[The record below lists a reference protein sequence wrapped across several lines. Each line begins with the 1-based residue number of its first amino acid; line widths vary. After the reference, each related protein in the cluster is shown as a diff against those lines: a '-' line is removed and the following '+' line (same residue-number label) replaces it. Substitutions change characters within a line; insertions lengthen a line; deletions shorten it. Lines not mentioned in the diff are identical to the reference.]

1 MPTGIKGFDD
11 LCEGGVPVSSIV
23 LLAGNAGTGKTLF
36 ASHLI
41 NSNAR
46 HGRSLYCGFFEKKE
60 RFVANAARFG
70 MDFKALEEEGKL
82 QISEFFPLLESGSPL
97 WVSAI
102 ERDIKEFKPS
112 LLVIDSISTLTGDF
126 KGKQEVRLLLKMI
139 DSITKSSNITVVM
152 VSEIPLNYVSVG
164 FGVEEFM
171 ADSIIMMRYVE
182 VESMIRRCIAIMK
195 MRETNHDL
203 SIREYTIGPGGI
215 EVKGRLKGV
224 EGLMISSSKLSSEV
238 RPGDSDPEAVARE

>member
-1 MPTGIKGFDD
+1 MAYRIPTGISGFDE
-11 LCEGGVPVSSIV
+11 LIEGGLPVSSII

-36 ASHLI
+36 ASHVI

-46 HGRSLYCGFFEKKE
+46 TGRSLYVGFFEKKD
-60 RFVANAARFG
+60 RLIANMVRFG
-70 MDFKALEEEGKL
+70 LDFKKLEEEGKL
-82 QISEFFPLLESGSPL
+82 LISEFFPLLESGSAL

-126 KGKQEVRLLLKMI
+126 KGRQEVRMLLKMI
-139 DSITKSSNITVVM
+139 DTITKSSNVTVIM
-152 VSEIPLNYVSVG
+152 VSEIPLNYYAVG

-182 VESMIRRCIAIMK
+182 IDSVIRRCIAIMK
-195 MRETNHDL
+195 MRETNHDMN
-203 SIREYTIGPGGI
+203 IREYVIGKNGI
-215 EVKGRLKGV
+215 EIKDRIKGV
-224 EGLMISSSKLSSEV
+224 EGLMITSTKLSAERSN
-238 RPGDSDPEAVARE
+238 PNDSTS